1 MENQNLEAALDWNS
15 EISKESEFELLPE
28 GEYDFEVESFERGRF
43 DGSEKMSACP
53 QANLTLIVKDPDTG
67 KSGKVYDT
75 LFLHS
80 KAEWRLSQFFS
91 AIGQKKKGEP
101 LCMNWNL
108 VPGAKGR
115 LKLIINK
122 YTSKNGDQRENNRV
136 SSYLIKEQKAFVPGQ
151 F

>member
-101 LCMNWNL
+101 LRMNWNL

-115 LKLIINK
+115 LKLIVNK